1 MLLYT
6 LAFLVLGL
14 IWGAHWYLRLPI
26 WMPLAATGVTL
37 LFVLVVKLVRRRRA
51 RAKKKAELA
60 AEKPPEAPAPEPP
73 KAAPAEAPS
82 SIQAMKAEFA
92 RAVSALKNSKLSRG
106 GRDALSVLPWYLMI
120 GPPESGKSTA
130 LRNSGLKFPYLSNRG
145 GGAGRSVSPTRHC
158 DWWLTNEAV
167 FLDAAGR
174 YIASEDDR
182 EEWISFLDT
191 LGKHRPYRPLNG
203 LIVTVSHQSQ
213 WRVGLTLR
221 PAPPPRLDR

>member
-92 RAVSALKNSKLSRG
+92 RAVSALEP
-106 GRDALSVLPWYLMI
+106 RDEVDRCHALDS
-120 GPPESGKSTA
+120 SQ
-130 LRNSGLKFPYLSNRG
+130 
-145 GGAGRSVSPTRHC
+145 HC
-158 DWWLTNEAV
+158 C
-167 FLDAAGR
+167 
-174 YIASEDDR
+174 
-182 EEWISFLDT
+182 
-191 LGKHRPYRPLNG
+191 
-203 LIVTVSHQSQ
+203 
-213 WRVGLTLR
+213 
-221 PAPPPRLDR
+221 